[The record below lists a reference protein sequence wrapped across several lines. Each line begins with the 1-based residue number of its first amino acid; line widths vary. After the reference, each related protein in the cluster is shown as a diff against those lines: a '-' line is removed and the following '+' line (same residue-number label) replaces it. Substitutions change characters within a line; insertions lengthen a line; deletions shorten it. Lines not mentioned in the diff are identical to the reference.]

1 MHHEPSDP
9 IAPLNAC
16 VMLDARYLQNKTSG
30 IGRYTENV
38 ISELLALDPTL
49 SLKLITH
56 PERPRPIEHERVSC
70 QRFGAAPNSLQT
82 RFGLAR
88 AADFRGVDL
97 FHSPFNILPAR
108 LPVPA
113 TFTLHDIMWLLEP
126 RFCTDSRLGLL
137 VTGTFYRELIPRAA
151 AEARQV
157 MTVSATSQR
166 AIEDYFPE
174 LAGRVHVTYNGLDPF
189 FHMRPAVEGWGHVSP
204 LLGGKK
210 RYILVVGQGSP
221 YKNHSGALA
230 GFLHAF
236 RDDPDMHLVLVR
248 RFTRGKQG
256 DVQEI
261 MRDPAL
267 ARRIIHL
274 PYVTGE
280 QLRALYG
287 CAETF
292 LFPSLYEGFGLPPL
306 EAMACGAP
314 VVTSHDGAM
323 AEVCGD
329 AALKVDPRDH
339 AAIGEALREIAH
351 DAGLAARLR
360 AAGQAHAATFTWR
373 RTARQVHAAYRAALE
388 S

>member
-9 IAPLNAC
+9 ISPLNAC

-113 TFTLHDIMWLLEP
+113 TFTLHDIMWLLDP

-189 FHMRPAVEGWGHVSP
+189 FHMRPAVEGWGHVTP

-306 EAMACGAP
+306 EAMAQGAP
-314 VVTSHDGAM
+314 TIIADIEPMRTVGGSGAQRFDGRDAG
-323 AEVCGD
+323 AL
-329 AALKVDPRDH
+329 AALMAALIEDDTLH
-339 AAIGEALREIAH
+339 AQWV
-351 DAGLAARLR
+351 ARGR
-360 AAGQAHAATFTWR
+360 AWASRFTWEA
-373 RTARQVHAAYRAALE
+373 TAGATLE
-388 S
+388 VYERVGR